1 MIHIINT
8 PVVACT
14 CTSTLEELLSLTII
28 TSMHFFYFNVLL
40 PTKLMVIDIVNINIL
55 RKIGNYNTNN
65 VTVIATSCF
74 SRYMI
79 L

>member
-14 CTSTLEELLSLTII
+14 CTSTLEELLSLII
-28 TSMHFFYFNVLL
+28 IMHFFI

-55 RKIGNYNTNN
+55 RKI
-65 VTVIATSCF
+65 
-74 SRYMI
+74 
-79 L
+79 

>member
-1 MIHIINT
+1 
-8 PVVACT
+8 
-14 CTSTLEELLSLTII
+14 
-28 TSMHFFYFNVLL
+28 
-40 PTKLMVIDIVNINIL
+40 MVIDIVNINIL

-65 VTVIATSCF
+65 VTVIATLCF